1 MRMRHLMAA
10 AFVLTAGVAAS
21 GAAQACVSVQAAVVG
36 ISYNPISPS
45 GAITQTVNLTVQ
57 RPTTGART
65 EEARL
70 VLLKSNSLNSNF
82 DIRVGAD
89 SVLAT
94 SPGPVINMAAP
105 ATPNQIVVNFGDA
118 TQSDQVVVPV
128 TVVLPAGVDLP
139 AGQSLLPFDVKYA
152 CRSVLGPSDIVQ
164 GSQTGGL
171 QLSLN
176 VLSALQASF
185 AGVALDFGEIG
196 TLTTTGLGAAGTGV
210 TERTGAIR
218 VASSGPYSVA
228 MSASGN
234 YRMTYPGGSVLV
246 PGQRI
251 PFEVDFL
258 NQSARFP
265 IGFTSTL
272 CTAAGAGGRNLD
284 ITARLLEGGQGKVP
298 APVYQDVLTVTFTP
312 LVAPFAGTPSTC
324 N

>member
-10 AFVLTAGVAAS
+10 ALALTASAAAA
-21 GAAQACVSVQAAVVG
+21 GAAQACVSVQAGVVG

-57 RPTTGART
+57 RPTTGVRT

-70 VLLKSNSLNSNF
+70 VLLKNNSLNSNF
-82 DIRVGAD
+82 DIRIGAD

-94 SPGPVINMAAP
+94 TPGPVINMAAP

-118 TQSDQVVVPV
+118 AQADQIVVPV
-128 TVVLPAGVDLP
+128 TVILPAGVDLP
-139 AGQSLLPFDVKYA
+139 AGQSNLPFDVKYA
-152 CRSVLGPSDIVQ
+152 CRSVGTGDITQ
-164 GSQTGGL
+164 GSQASGL

-196 TLTTTGLGAAGTGV
+196 NLTTAGLPAAGTGV
-210 TERTGAIR
+210 TERAGAIR

-228 MSASGN
+228 MSAGGN
-234 YRMTYPGGSVLV
+234 YRMTYAGGSVLV
-246 PGQRI
+246 PAQRI
-251 PFEVDFL
+251 PFEVAFL
-258 NQSARFP
+258 NQTARFP
-265 IGFTSTL
+265 TGFTSTI
-272 CTAAGAGGRNLD
+272 CTAAGAGGRNLE
-284 ITARLLEGGQGKVP
+284 IKARLLEGGQGKTP
-298 APVYQDVLTVTFTP
+298 AAVYQDVLTVTFTP
-312 LVAPFAGTPSTC
+312 LVAPFAGTPSSC